1 MGRSTRT
8 ARVWLAELLYGLI
21 TGNYRR
27 VAEMHFEAQYVPA
40 HHDVAEFATALRAV
54 GEPMRGKPVS
64 ELSVGQMLDRLA
76 ILRDELAVMQE
87 RRESER
93 LFPDESWQREFT
105 QAGRYPYTCGPH
117 PEMKGVVIVV
127 E

>member
-1 MGRSTRT
+1 MFAGRLHSRRASLLLALVSFSVFAGQTVEVGIEKYTYTPAEVTIRVGDTVKWINREKRT
-8 ARVWLAELLYGLI
+8 SHSIV
-21 TGNYRR
+21 
-27 VAEMHFEAQYVPA
+27 FP
-40 HHDVAEFATALRAV
+40 
-54 GEPMRGKPVS
+54 
-64 ELSVGQMLDRLA
+64 
-76 ILRDELAVMQE
+76 QE
-87 RRESER
+87 GGRESER